1 MSLARKLQRP
11 WYALLQ
17 FICRL
22 LVTVLFGY
30 RSTGQRHLPDSGGA
44 LVLSSHQSFLD
55 PVLIGV
61 PTLRPLNYLARE
73 TLFRFAPLRWL
84 IQSLSGIPIDREG
97 LGMAGLKETLRRL
110 KRGQIVVIYPEGTRT
125 TDGAPQSLKPGF
137 AALARR
143 AGVPLVPA
151 AIVGAF
157 ECWPRT
163 QQWPGRGQIRVHFG
177 QPMSPEALVTFDD
190 RALVAEVERRI
201 AECHQGAC
209 AARSQC
215 LAWRCQGD
223 GGQNSGG
230 QDSGGQ
236 DDWPTE

>member
-1 MSLARKLQRP
+1 MPLLRKLQRP
-11 WYALLQ
+11 WYAFLQ
-17 FICRL
+17 FVCRL

-30 RSTGQRHLPDSGGA
+30 RAHGQRHVPARGGA
-44 LVLSSHQSFLD
+44 LLLSSHQSFLD

-84 IQSLSGIPIDREG
+84 IRSMSALPIDREG

-110 KRGQIVVIYPEGTRT
+110 KRGQIVVIHPEGTRT
-125 TDGAPQSLKPGF
+125 RDGHLQPLKPGF

-143 AGVPLVPA
+143 AGVPLLPA

-163 QQWPGRGQIRVHFG
+163 RRWPGRGQIRVHFG
-177 QPMSPEALVTFDD
+177 RAMRPEELTAFND
-190 RALVAEVERRI
+190 RELVAEVERRI
-201 AECHQGAC
+201 AECHQ
-209 AARSQC
+209 AAQTARARC
-215 LAWRCQGD
+215 LALSAWRR
-223 GGQNSGG
+223 S
-230 QDSGGQ
+230 
-236 DDWPTE
+236 E

>member
-1 MSLARKLQRP
+1 MPFFRKLQRP
-11 WYALLQ
+11 WYAFLQ
-17 FICRL
+17 FLCRL
-22 LVTVLFGY
+22 LITVLFGY
-30 RSTGQRHLPDSGGA
+30 RSHGQQHLPIAGGG

-73 TLFRFAPLRWL
+73 TLFRVAPLRWL

-110 KRGQIVVIYPEGTRT
+110 KRGQIVVIFPEGTRT
-125 TDGAPQSLKPGF
+125 PNGDLQPLKPGF

-143 AGVPLVPA
+143 AGVPLLPV

-163 QQWPGRGQIRVHFG
+163 QPWPGRGQVRVYYGPPIR
-177 QPMSPEALVTFDD
+177 PEEVAQYDD
-190 RALVAEVERRI
+190 RQLVVEVERRI
-201 AECHQGAC
+201 AQCDM
-209 AARSQC
+209 AARAARNAC
-215 LAWRCQGD
+215 LRKGRKA
-223 GGQNSGG
+223 S
-230 QDSGGQ
+230 
-236 DDWPTE
+236 